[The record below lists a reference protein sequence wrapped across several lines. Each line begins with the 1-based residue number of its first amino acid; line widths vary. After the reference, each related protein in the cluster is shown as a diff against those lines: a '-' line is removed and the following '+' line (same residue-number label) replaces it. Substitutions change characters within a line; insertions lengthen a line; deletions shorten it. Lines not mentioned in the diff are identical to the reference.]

1 VAAATHRCFSLIAP
15 ESASTA
21 TDRFAAYNE
30 ESDMAIAVQ
39 DGIGYPSP
47 TGAAIAAAVS
57 GEPGLVDPPV
67 TRAAVIFADETTV
80 DLRVEV
86 QADEFGQG
94 LGLVWSVGPRPVYS
108 YGVVD

>member
-1 VAAATHRCFSLIAP
+1 LIAP

-86 QADEFGQG
+86 QADEFCHWFGVVG
-94 LGLVWSVGPRPVYS
+94 RAEAGVLVWRG
-108 YGVVD
+108 GLALGCEG